1 MALVAQKQERAVR
14 HDVLVPWVATPVV
27 ASPVAVKRRHL
38 LQQVRE
44 AVLARLRRCRLAGD
58 TARPPCR
65 LVAALRDTLTVDH
78 LRSYEVSQL
87 SSLLGY
93 FGRDH
98 GVDSIRRCERGACQ
112 PDGDV
117 NVRQA
122 TFLELDNPLDVL
134 TAHAEETAISQSF
147 QKVKVSAT
155 KCSDLSGSKSQ
166 QAT

>member
-1 MALVAQKQERAVR
+1 
-14 HDVLVPWVATPVV
+14 
-27 ASPVAVKRRHL
+27 
-38 LQQVRE
+38 
-44 AVLARLRRCRLAGD
+44 
-58 TARPPCR
+58 
-65 LVAALRDTLTVDH
+65 

-166 QAT
+166 Q